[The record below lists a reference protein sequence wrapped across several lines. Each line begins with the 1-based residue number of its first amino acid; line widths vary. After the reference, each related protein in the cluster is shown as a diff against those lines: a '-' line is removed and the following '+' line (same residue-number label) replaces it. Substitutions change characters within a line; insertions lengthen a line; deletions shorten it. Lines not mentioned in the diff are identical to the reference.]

1 MLNALI
7 NVVSHVTH
15 INLRNDDDLVDRLHH
30 RFTVTFLVIFTVW
43 ISTTQYVGT
52 AIHCWCPAYF
62 TSSHID
68 FTNNICWVKNTYRL
82 PEGIDPGRSGAYRWR
97 MPIE

>member
-1 MLNALI
+1 MLHGI
-7 NVVSHVTH
+7 IKVISHVTK

-30 RFTVTFLVIFTVW
+30 RFTVTFLVVFTVL

-62 TSSHID
+62 TSSHEA
-68 FTNNICWVKNTYRL
+68 FTNDVCWVSNTYLLPDKLIPGQTGARRL
-82 PEGIDPGRSGAYRWR
+82 R
-97 MPIE
+97 MHIG